1 MLFNLGLTADAAAA
15 HENDVGP
22 QTESQVSGNSNRHSS
37 PPAVSF
43 ATLPTLRLGSF
54 YGRYKDLEKEPPH
67 KGPPRAMSASPVASV
82 VSSDGEY
89 SMAGTVLGHSR
100 NARPQAVR
108 KHSSR
113 PKTSYQLAHPAN
125 NARHKRLR
133 LRPKLLLQLQ
143 RVSQTP
149 RPSPV
154 LDVLPSTVFLPRLS
168 RKFPT
173 IFRGKKGLG
182 PNDLIIVT
190 SDLYE
195 RTGGDIADRYLS
207 PDEEHGEHR
216 EVVATICQL
225 LKEDS
230 LSKGKAEICLNYGP
244 VWEATPLPN
253 GSYEFVANTENGV
266 QILRWVLRGARNRR
280 VSAPPGTTLQADTK
294 RFTFSVI
301 DPNTRRHP
309 VIATMARNHLE
320 VFDEYAMPTS
330 SGPPFSPTSAMSV
343 ISDDSEM
350 DASLDKKVIA
360 TDDNLRTLI
369 IITSIWV
376 AFREGW
382 SHNFS
387 YDDSALTFN
396 AALCPSRQPSPPTV
410 KTENDSIPAGREN
423 RSERLVSNGSK
434 YRMSVPSGLPSQSNA
449 ASDRSM
455 AFGSLSKR
463 SNSTG
468 AAFMERTN
476 RRASGTNGR
485 PKRHSLRS
493 SPRDVDQ
500 NGNSAA
506 EQGSDGSNTTRPRQ
520 NKPTTEKKRNSTPLD
535 QPLDSSR
542 GVDNYQLRQFGGS
555 DEKAKQQLSRSSST
569 RRCRDRLSSIF
580 DFLTRRHH

>member
-1 MLFNLGLTADAAAA
+1 M
-15 HENDVGP
+15 
-22 QTESQVSGNSNRHSS
+22 
-37 PPAVSF
+37 
-43 ATLPTLRLGSF
+43 LPTLTLGSF
-54 YGRYKDLEKEPPH
+54 YGRYKDLEKEQQPH
-67 KGPPRAMSASPVASV
+67 KVPPRTMSASPAASMM
-82 VSSDGEY
+82 SSDGEY
-89 SMAGTVLGHSR
+89 SMAGTVLSQSR

-108 KHSSR
+108 KQSSR
-113 PKTSYQLAHPAN
+113 PKTAYQLAHPAAH
-125 NARHKRLR
+125 ARHKRLR

-182 PNDLIIVT
+182 PNDLIVVT

-225 LKEDS
+225 LKDDA
-230 LSKGKAEICLNYGP
+230 LSRGKAEICLNYGP
-244 VWEATPLPN
+244 VWEATPLSN

-280 VSAPPGTTLQADTK
+280 VSAPPGTASQTDTK

-350 DASLDKKVIA
+350 DASLDRKVIT

-396 AALCPSRQPSPPTV
+396 APLCASRQPSPPTV
-410 KTENDSIPAGREN
+410 KTENDSTPTGRDN
-423 RSERLVSNGSK
+423 RSARLASNGSK
-434 YRMSVPSGLPSQSNA
+434 HRMSVPNGLPSQSTA
-449 ASDRSM
+449 SSDRSM

-476 RRASGTNGR
+476 RRASGTNSR
-485 PKRHSLRS
+485 IKRHSLRS
-493 SPRDVDQ
+493 SPREVDQ
-500 NGNSAA
+500 NGNGPT
-506 EQGSDGSNTTRPRQ
+506 EQGYSESNTTRSH
-520 NKPTTEKKRNSTPLD
+520 NGKPATEKVRNFTPLD
-535 QPLDSSR
+535 QPLDSLR
-542 GVDNYQLRQFGGS
+542 GVDNYQL
-555 DEKAKQQLSRSSST
+555 DQLGEPGQKVNQLTRSSST
-569 RRCRDRLSSIF
+569 KRCRDRLSSIF

>member
-15 HENDVGP
+15 HENDTGP
-22 QTESQVSGNSNRHSS
+22 QPASHPSGSLNRHSS
-37 PPAVSF
+37 PPTVSF
-43 ATLPTLRLGSF
+43 ATLPTMGLGSF
-54 YGRYKDLEKEPPH
+54 YGRYKGSEVDRSH
-67 KGPPRAMSASPVASV
+67 KGPLRAMSASPVASV

-89 SMAGTVLGHSR
+89 STAGTILGQSR
-100 NARPQAVR
+100 DTRPQAVR

-113 PKTSYQLAHPAN
+113 PKISYQLAHPASH
-125 NARHKRLR
+125 ARHKRLR

-143 RVSQTP
+143 RVSQTT
-149 RPSPV
+149 RPLPV

-173 IFRGKKGLG
+173 IFRGKKRLG
-182 PNDLIIVT
+182 SNDLIVVT

-195 RTGGDIADRYLS
+195 RAGGDIADKYLS
-207 PDEEHGEHR
+207 SDEEHGDHQ

-225 LKEDS
+225 LKEDV
-230 LSKGKAEICLNYGP
+230 LSKGKAEICLKDGP

-253 GSYEFVANTENGV
+253 GSYEFVANTENGI

-280 VSAPPGTTLQADTK
+280 VSAPPGTTPQADTK

-301 DPNTRRHP
+301 NPNTRRHP

-320 VFDEYAMPTS
+320 VFDEYAIPNA
-330 SGPPFSPTSAMSV
+330 SGLPMSPTSAMSV

-350 DASLDKKVIA
+350 DASLDKNVIT

-382 SHNFS
+382 SHNFT

-396 AALCPSRQPSPPTV
+396 GALAPSRQSSPCAV
-410 KTENDSIPAGREN
+410 RADNDPIPAGRDN
-423 RSERLVSNGSK
+423 RSERLASNGSK
-434 YRMSVPSGLPSQSNA
+434 HRMSMPNSLSSQPNA
-449 ASDRSM
+449 EADRST
-455 AFGSLSKR
+455 AYGSLSKR

-476 RRASGTNGR
+476 RHAAGTNGR

-493 SPRDVDQ
+493 SPREVDH
-500 NGNSAA
+500 NGNGLA
-506 EQGSDGSNTTRPRQ
+506 ESNGGSHTTRPRQ
-520 NKPTTEKKRNSTPLD
+520 SKAAIEEMNRHSTPLD
-535 QPLDSSR
+535 QPLDSP
-542 GVDNYQLRQFGGS
+542 GVESYQLHQLEPS
-555 DEKAKQQLSRSSST
+555 DEKAKQLNRSSST
-569 RRCRDRLSSIF
+569 RRCRQRLSSIF
-580 DFLTRRHH
+580 DFLARKHH

>member
-1 MLFNLGLTADAAAA
+1 MLFNLGLTAHAAAA
-15 HENDVGP
+15 HENDAGLQP
-22 QTESQVSGNSNRHSS
+22 ESQPSGNLNRHSS
-37 PPAVSF
+37 PPTVSF
-43 ATLPTLRLGSF
+43 ATLPTMGLGSF
-54 YGRYKDLEKEPPH
+54 YGRYKGSETERPQ
-67 KGPPRAMSASPVASV
+67 KGPPRAMTASPVASV
-82 VSSDGEY
+82 ISSDGEY
-89 SMAGTVLGHSR
+89 STAGTVLSQSR
-100 NARPQAVR
+100 NARPQTFR
-108 KHSSR
+108 KQSSR
-113 PKTSYQLAHPAN
+113 PKTIYQLAHPASH
-125 NARHKRLR
+125 ARHKRLR

-149 RPSPV
+149 RPLPV

-195 RTGGDIADRYLS
+195 RSGGDIADKYLS
-207 PDEEHGEHR
+207 SDEEHGEHR

-225 LKEDS
+225 LKEDA

-253 GSYEFVANTENGV
+253 GSYEFVANTENGI

-280 VSAPPGTTLQADTK
+280 VSAPPGTTPQADTK

-301 DPNTRRHP
+301 NPNTRRHP

-320 VFDEYAMPTS
+320 IFDEYAMPTA
-330 SGPPFSPTSAMSV
+330 SGLPLSPTSTMSV

-350 DASLDKKVIA
+350 DASLDKKVIE

-382 SHNFS
+382 SHNFT
-387 YDDSALTFN
+387 YDDSAVTFN
-396 AALCPSRQPSPPTV
+396 AALSPSRQPSPSAARA
-410 KTENDSIPAGREN
+410 ENEPIPAGRDN

-434 YRMSVPSGLPSQSNA
+434 NRASVPNGSSSQPNA
-449 ASDRSM
+449 PSDRSI
-455 AFGSLSKR
+455 AYGSLTKR

-476 RRASGTNGR
+476 RRASGITGR

-493 SPRDVDQ
+493 SPRELDQ
-500 NGNSAA
+500 NGNSPV
-506 EQGSDGSNTTRPRQ
+506 EQTREV
-520 NKPTTEKKRNSTPLD
+520 TM
-535 QPLDSSR
+535 
-542 GVDNYQLRQFGGS
+542 VINYTSLNRP
-555 DEKAKQQLSRSSST
+555 
-569 RRCRDRLSSIF
+569 I
-580 DFLTRRHH
+580 

>member
-1 MLFNLGLTADAAAA
+1 MLFNLGLTAHAAAA
-15 HENDVGP
+15 HENDAGLQP
-22 QTESQVSGNSNRHSS
+22 ESQPSGNLNRHSS
-37 PPAVSF
+37 PPTVSF
-43 ATLPTLRLGSF
+43 ATLPTMGLGSF
-54 YGRYKDLEKEPPH
+54 YGRYKGSETERPH
-67 KGPPRAMSASPVASV
+67 KGPPRAMTASPVASV
-82 VSSDGEY
+82 ISSDGEY
-89 SMAGTVLGHSR
+89 STAGTVLSQSR
-100 NARPQAVR
+100 NARPQTFR
-108 KHSSR
+108 KQSSR
-113 PKTSYQLAHPAN
+113 PKTIYQLAHPASH
-125 NARHKRLR
+125 ARHKRLR

-149 RPSPV
+149 RPLPV

-195 RTGGDIADRYLS
+195 RSGGDIADKYLS
-207 PDEEHGEHR
+207 SDEEHGEHR

-225 LKEDS
+225 LKEDA

-253 GSYEFVANTENGV
+253 GSYEFVANTENGI

-280 VSAPPGTTLQADTK
+280 VSAPPGTTPQADTK

-301 DPNTRRHP
+301 NPSTRRHP

-320 VFDEYAMPTS
+320 IFDEYAMPTA
-330 SGPPFSPTSAMSV
+330 SGLPLSPTSTMSV

-350 DASLDKKVIA
+350 DASLDKKVIE

-382 SHNFS
+382 SHNFT
-387 YDDSALTFN
+387 YDDSAVTFN
-396 AALCPSRQPSPPTV
+396 AALSPSRQPSPSAARAENETV
-410 KTENDSIPAGREN
+410 PAGRDN

-434 YRMSVPSGLPSQSNA
+434 NRTSVPNGSSSQPNA
-449 ASDRSM
+449 PSDRSI
-455 AFGSLSKR
+455 AYGSLTKR

-476 RRASGTNGR
+476 RRASGTTGR

-493 SPRDVDQ
+493 SPRELDQ
-500 NGNSAA
+500 NGSSSVD
-506 EQGSDGSNTTRPRQ
+506 QSNTS
-520 NKPTTEKKRNSTPLD
+520 PTTQSTAPD
-535 QPLDSSR
+535 PPPDSSR
-542 GVDNYQLRQFGGS
+542 GNDGYQLHQLEPS
-555 DEKAKQQLSRSSST
+555 DLKAKQLGRSSST
-569 RRCRDRLSSIF
+569 RRCRRRLSSIF
-580 DFLTRRHH
+580 DFLTRKHH

>member
-1 MLFNLGLTADAAAA
+1 MLFNLGLTAHAAAA
-15 HENDVGP
+15 HENDAGLQP
-22 QTESQVSGNSNRHSS
+22 ESQPSGNLNRHSS
-37 PPAVSF
+37 PSTVSF
-43 ATLPTLRLGSF
+43 ATLPTMGLGSF
-54 YGRYKDLEKEPPH
+54 YGRYKGSETEQLH
-67 KGPPRAMSASPVASV
+67 KGPPRAMTASPVASV
-82 VSSDGEY
+82 ISSDGEY
-89 SMAGTVLGHSR
+89 STAGTVLSQSR
-100 NARPQAVR
+100 NARPQTFR
-108 KHSSR
+108 KQSSR
-113 PKTSYQLAHPAN
+113 PKTIYQLAHPASH
-125 NARHKRLR
+125 ARHKRLR

-149 RPSPV
+149 RPLPV

-195 RTGGDIADRYLS
+195 RSGRDIADKYLS
-207 PDEEHGEHR
+207 SDEEHGEHR

-225 LKEDS
+225 LKEDA

-253 GSYEFVANTENGV
+253 GSYEFVANTENGI

-280 VSAPPGTTLQADTK
+280 VSAPPGTTPKADTK

-301 DPNTRRHP
+301 NPSTRRHP

-320 VFDEYAMPTS
+320 IFDEYAMPTA
-330 SGPPFSPTSAMSV
+330 SGLPLSPTSTMSV

-350 DASLDKKVIA
+350 DASLDKKVIE

-382 SHNFS
+382 SHNFT
-387 YDDSALTFN
+387 YDDSAVTFN
-396 AALCPSRQPSPPTV
+396 AALSPSRQPSPSAARA
-410 KTENDSIPAGREN
+410 ENEPKPAGRDN

-434 YRMSVPSGLPSQSNA
+434 NRTSVPNGSSSQPNTPSDWSIA
-449 ASDRSM
+449 Y
-455 AFGSLSKR
+455 GSLTKR

-476 RRASGTNGR
+476 RRASGTTGR

-493 SPRDVDQ
+493 SPRELDQ
-500 NGNSAA
+500 GGNSPM
-506 EQGSDGSNTTRPRQ
+506 EQSNRS
-520 NKPTTEKKRNSTPLD
+520 PTTQSTAPD
-535 QPLDSSR
+535 PPLDSS
-542 GVDNYQLRQFGGS
+542 GGNDGYQLHQLEPS
-555 DEKAKQQLSRSSST
+555 DLKAKQLGRSSST
-569 RRCRDRLSSIF
+569 RRCRRRLSSIF
-580 DFLTRRHH
+580 DFLTRKHH